1 MLNRLEEI
9 RLKQKIRKKSLLL
22 TYVMMK
28 IEKFLMKKLKNFAS
42 LEQDIENKMEAQKV
56 ENPYDNQNKIE
67 EDSDEDA
74 QDE

>member
-42 LEQDIENKMEAQKV
+42 LEQDIENKIEAQKV
-56 ENPYDNQNKIE
+56 QNPNDNQNKIE